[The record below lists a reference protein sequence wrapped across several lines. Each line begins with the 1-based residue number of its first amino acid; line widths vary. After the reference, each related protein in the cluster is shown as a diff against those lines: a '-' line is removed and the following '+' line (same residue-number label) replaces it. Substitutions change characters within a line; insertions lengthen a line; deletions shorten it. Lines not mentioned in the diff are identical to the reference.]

1 MKFLNREILIHWR
14 MAMLWYFPNSVDC
27 SFIREESGMNLTVV
41 NSQES
46 QTIDTQIDPN
56 NRV

>member
-1 MKFLNREILIHWR
+1 
-14 MAMLWYFPNSVDC
+14 MLWYFPNSVDC